1 MKEKMMKSIIRLMMT
16 FLVTSACLFG
26 YTNVNSQ
33 ELVKIATAD
42 KNVIP
47 VVEEVKIEVVQE
59 EPQVVEEDEVVEE
72 VEVSAVETVAPAPA
86 VVPVQSAE
94 SAFYCISGN
103 TIEVAGVKKCLMKD
117 ETGEHF
123 YLNHSQYGV
132 EDKIGVPY
140 VDFRHDFTGRK
151 TIIYSHSSMNGN
163 GPFQALQ
170 NYHNNPGFYWNNRT
184 ITIHYQGN
192 TYQYLI
198 FSVYVSVA
206 DSEESE
212 GLEYFHTNYYSDS
225 EWAETIQKY
234 RSRSEYDT
242 GVSVDA
248 NDQILILQTCSMD
261 PNYYDRYYRYNL
273 LVMGKLIK

>member
-33 ELVKIATAD
+33 ELEIVESFD
-42 KNVIP
+42 KNEVAI
-47 VVEEVKIEVVQE
+47 VEEVKEEKQE
-59 EPQVVEEDEVVEE
+59 EPQVVEETEVPV
-72 VEVSAVETVAPAPA
+72 VETVAPVVETIPDVQPQPA
-86 VVPVQSAE
+86 YIEPVAIVGDS
-94 SAFYCISGN
+94 
-103 TIEVAGVKKCLMKD
+103 IEVAGIQRHLMKD
-117 ETGEHF
+117 SNGEHF
-123 YLNHSQYGV
+123 YLNHNLNGDYDG
-132 EDKIGVPY
+132 IGVPY

-151 TIIYSHSSMNGN
+151 TIIYSHSSTNGN

-198 FSVYVSVA
+198 FSVYVSTA

-242 GVSVDA
+242 GVSVDG

-261 PNYYDRYYRYNL
+261 PNYYARYYRYNL

>member
-16 FLVTSACLFG
+16 FLVASACVFG
-26 YTNVNSQ
+26 YTNVNSKV
-33 ELVKIATAD
+33 LVDAKYLAD
-42 KNVIP
+42 AVVIP
-47 VVEEVKIEVVQE
+47 QVEEVNEEVKEEVQ
-59 EPQVVEEDEVVEE
+59 VVEE
-72 VEVSAVETVAPAPA
+72 VEVPVVETV
-86 VVPVQSAE
+86 VPVVEQVIEPVQPVYVEPVITGDS
-94 SAFYCISGN
+94 
-103 TIEVAGVKKCLMKD
+103 IEVAGITRHLMKD
-117 ETGEHF
+117 QKGDHF
-123 YLNHSQYGV
+123 YLNHNLNGDYDG
-132 EDKIGVPY
+132 IGVPY

-151 TIIYSHSSMNGN
+151 SIIYSHSSTNGN

-170 NYHNNPGFYWNNRT
+170 NYHNNPDFYWNNRT

-242 GVSVDA
+242 GVSVDG

-261 PNYYDRYYRYNL
+261 PNYYARYYRYNL